1 MQTRPPS
8 REDRIAEAEREAFPP
23 PPTTKEPPMNLLDN
37 PSPEFLLEQ
46 TAGSSMFSST
56 VPGLQTAWNSSSL
69 TPLKI
74 CPRRY
79 YYQIVLGYQPS
90 HENVHLIFGTLLH
103 LGHEQYAKHI
113 IDHPH
118 EEAITIA
125 VEKVLHAAGARAEDG
140 SWKPWRSE
148 DKYKTLPN
156 AIRTLVWYFEKFR
169 EDWLKTIELSD
180 GSLAVEIDF
189 KFDTGEP
196 GPDGTY
202 LIFGRMDRAA
212 NYGEDKYIIDLK
224 STKSSV
230 DYGDY
235 FERYSPDNQMSMY
248 SFAANVAHNIPVR
261 GVLIDASQVTVN
273 FSRFRRGMALR
284 DHNQLEEWYADTI
297 QAIRRNEDHV
307 EARHWPMN
315 DAVCSLWGGCP
326 YRSVCSKSPAVREMY
341 LKSNYIKRDYD
352 PLKARDI

>member
-1 MQTRPPS
+1 
-8 REDRIAEAEREAFPP
+8 
-23 PPTTKEPPMNLLDN
+23 MNLLDN

-46 TAGSSMFSST
+46 TAGSSMFSSA

-90 HENVHLIFGTLLH
+90 RENVHLIFGTLLH

-125 VEKVLHAAGARAEDG
+125 VEKVLHAAGARKKTKTCTSCMATYPPDFIEEKCPECHG
-140 SWKPWRSE
+140 GLELLKTWKPWRSE
-148 DKYKTLPN
+148 DEYKTLPN

-169 EDWLKTIELSD
+169 DDWLKTIELSD

-212 NYGEDKYIIDLK
+212 YYGEDKYIIDIK